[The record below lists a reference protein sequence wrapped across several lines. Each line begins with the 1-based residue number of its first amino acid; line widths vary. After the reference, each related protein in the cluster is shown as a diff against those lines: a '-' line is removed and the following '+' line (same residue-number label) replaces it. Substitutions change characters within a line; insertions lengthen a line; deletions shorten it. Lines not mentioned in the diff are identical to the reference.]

1 MSDAHDRLAGLDPDR
16 LQQLAAPAGAAQPRT
31 ATATF
36 LVTLTVPEGTDPM
49 ACADRLLD
57 WLASQDDDAPYISA
71 DGVDPHPW
79 PGTA

>member
-1 MSDAHDRLAGLDPDR
+1 MSDAHDRMAGLDPAR
-16 LQQLAAPAGAAQPRT
+16 LEQLAAPTGAAQPRSV
-31 ATATF
+31 TF

-49 ACADRLLD
+49 AAADALMD
-57 WLASQDDDAPYISA
+57 WLASQDDDVPYISV